1 MPVKTESRYSA
12 SAKKVASP
20 GQDYELWAL
29 LEQACHMAVETRER
43 ELIRLGITGVQA
55 AVLFAIEAIG
65 DKATPAEISRW
76 TLRES
81 QSTSAILDRMEKA
94 GLVVKAKDL
103 ERKNMVRIAMTEKG
117 ERAYRESMKRK
128 SSQKLLSPLSETER
142 QELRSYLERV
152 RNKALRLLGVAYK
165 PPFP

>member
-1 MPVKTESRYSA
+1 MPVKGVSRYSD
-12 SAKKVASP
+12 SAKSIVSP
-20 GQDYELWAL
+20 GQDHELWAL
-29 LEQACHMAVETRER
+29 LEQACHMALETRER
-43 ELIRLGITGVQA
+43 ELVRLGITGVQA
-55 AVLFAIEAIG
+55 AVLFAVKAIG

-81 QSTSAILDRMEKA
+81 QSTSAVLDRMEKA
-94 GLVVKAKDL
+94 GLVAKAKDL
-103 ERKNMVRIAMTEKG
+103 DRKNMVRIAMTEKG

-152 RNKALRLLGVAYK
+152 RNKGLRLLGVAYK

>member
-1 MPVKTESRYSA
+1 MSVKVSSGYGERTKNAVSIERDHA
-12 SAKKVASP
+12 
-20 GQDYELWAL
+20 LLTL
-29 LEQACHMAVETRER
+29 LEQACHMAQETRDR
-43 ELIRLGITGVQA
+43 ELTRFGITGEQA
-55 AVLFAIEAIG
+55 AVLFAVKAIG

-76 TLRES
+76 VLRES
-81 QSTSAILDRMEKA
+81 QSVSAILSRMEKA
-94 GLVVKAKDL
+94 GLIVRVKDL

-152 RNKALRLLGVAYK
+152 RNRALRVLGVAYK

>member
-1 MPVKTESRYSA
+1 MKNAVSTERDHA
-12 SAKKVASP
+12 
-20 GQDYELWAL
+20 LLTL
-29 LEQACHMAVETRER
+29 LEQACHMAMETRER
-43 ELIRLGITGVQA
+43 ELTRFGITGEQA
-55 AVLFAIEAIG
+55 AVLFAVKAIG

-81 QSTSAILDRMEKA
+81 QTTSAILSRMEKD
-94 GLVVKAKDL
+94 GLVVRTRDL

-117 ERAYRESMKRK
+117 ERAYRGSMKRK

-142 QELRSYLERV
+142 QELRSYLERL
-152 RNKALRLLGVAYK
+152 RNRALRLLGVAYK

>member
-1 MPVKTESRYSA
+1 MPVRTESRYSA
-12 SAKKVASP
+12 SAREVVSA
-20 GQDYELWAL
+20 GQDYELWVL
-29 LEQACHMAVETRER
+29 LEQACHMAQETRER
-43 ELIRLGITGVQA
+43 ELVRLGITGVQA
-55 AVLFAIEAIG
+55 AVLFAIKAIG

-81 QSTSAILDRMEKA
+81 QSTSAILDRMDKA
-94 GLVVKAKDL
+94 GLIARVKDL
-103 ERKNMVRIAMTEKG
+103 QRKNMVRITMTEKG

-128 SSQKLLSPLSETER
+128 SSQRLLSALSETER

-152 RNKALRLLGVAYK
+152 RNRALRVLGVAYK

>member
-1 MPVKTESRYSA
+1 MKNAVCTERNH
-12 SAKKVASP
+12 
-20 GQDYELWAL
+20 AL
-29 LEQACHMAVETRER
+29 LTLLDQACHMALETRER
-43 ELIRLGITGVQA
+43 ELVRWGIAGVQA
-55 AVLFAIEAIG
+55 AVLFAIKAIG

-94 GLVVKAKDL
+94 WLVVKVKDL

-117 ERAYRESMKRK
+117 ERAYRESMKRE
-128 SSQKLLSPLSETER
+128 SSQKLLSPLSEAER
-142 QELRSYLERV
+142 QQLRSSLERV
-152 RNKALRLLGVAYK
+152 RNRGLKLLGVAYK

>member
-1 MPVKTESRYSA
+1 
-12 SAKKVASP
+12 
-20 GQDYELWAL
+20 
-29 LEQACHMAVETRER
+29 
-43 ELIRLGITGVQA
+43 
-55 AVLFAIEAIG
+55 
-65 DKATPAEISRW
+65 
-76 TLRES
+76 
-81 QSTSAILDRMEKA
+81 MEKA

-128 SSQKLLSPLSETER
+128 SSQKLLSALSETER

-152 RNKALRLLGVAYK
+152 RNRGLRVLGVAYK

>member
-1 MPVKTESRYSA
+1 MPVKAESRYSA
-12 SAKKVASP
+12 SAKKVASA
-20 GQDYELWAL
+20 GQDYELWVL
-29 LEQACHMAVETRER
+29 LEQTCHMAQETRDR
-43 ELIRLGITGVQA
+43 ELTRLGITGEQA
-55 AVLFAIEAIG
+55 AVLFAVEAIG

-94 GLVVKAKDL
+94 GLVARVKDL

-142 QELRSYLERV
+142 RELRSYLERV
-152 RNKALRLLGVAYK
+152 RDRALRVLGVAYK

>member
-1 MPVKTESRYSA
+1 MPVKAESRRGERVKNVVSA
-12 SAKKVASP
+12 
-20 GQDYELWAL
+20 GQDYELWVL
-29 LEQACHMAVETRER
+29 LEQACHMALETRER
-43 ELIRLGITGVQA
+43 ELIRLGISGVQA
-55 AVLFAIEAIG
+55 AVLFAIKAIG

-81 QSTSAILDRMEKA
+81 QSTSAILSRMEKA
-94 GLVVKAKDL
+94 GLVAKVKDL

-128 SSQKLLSPLSETER
+128 SSQKLLSPLSEAER

-152 RNKALRLLGVAYK
+152 RNRALKLLGVAYK

>member
-1 MPVKTESRYSA
+1 MSVRTESRYSD
-12 SAKKVASP
+12 SVKNVAP
-20 GQDYELWAL
+20 AGQDYELWVL
-29 LEQACHMAVETRER
+29 LEQACHMATETRER

-55 AVLFAIEAIG
+55 AVLFAIKAIG

-94 GLVVKAKDL
+94 GLVVKVKDL

-128 SSQKLLSPLSETER
+128 SGQKLLSPLSEAER
-142 QELRSYLERV
+142 QEFRSYLERV
-152 RNKALRLLGVAYK
+152 RNRALRLFGVTYK

>member
-1 MPVKTESRYSA
+1 MSVQASSRYGERTKNAVSTER
-12 SAKKVASP
+12 
-20 GQDYELWAL
+20 DHELLVL
-29 LEQACHMAVETRER
+29 LEQACHIAQETRDR
-43 ELIRLGITGVQA
+43 ELSRFGITGEQA
-55 AVLFAIEAIG
+55 AVLFAVKAIG

-94 GLVVKAKDL
+94 GLVAKVKDL
-103 ERKNMVRIAMTEKG
+103 DRKNMVRIAMTEKG

-128 SSQKLLSPLSETER
+128 SSQKLLSPLSEAER

-152 RNKALRLLGVAYK
+152 RNRALRVLGVAYK

>member
-1 MPVKTESRYSA
+1 MPVRTESRYSA
-12 SAKKVASP
+12 SAKEVTPA
-20 GQDYELWAL
+20 GQDYELWVL
-29 LEQACHMAVETRER
+29 LEQACHMAWETRER

-55 AVLFAIEAIG
+55 AVLFAIKAIG

-81 QSTSAILDRMEKA
+81 QSTSAILSRMEKA
-94 GLVVKAKDL
+94 GLVARVKDL

-128 SSQKLLSPLSETER
+128 SSQKLLSALSETER

-152 RNKALRLLGVAYK
+152 RNRGLRVLGVAYK